1 MMYIGNNILWRTFD
15 MDKMNFTG
23 DKFNEVVRALS
34 KKALNSF
41 MGAYILLDSQSKVKF
56 NMGFVELL
64 LRSPENACILA
75 REALGEQFMFLIK
88 SILVG
93 NEFNDIRNYIL
104 NSCKSYLS
112 SS

>member
-1 MMYIGNNILWRTFD
+1 MMYLDDNILWRTFN
-15 MDKMNFTG
+15 MDKIDYTG
-23 DKFNEVVRALS
+23 GKFNEFVSMLS

-56 NMGFVELL
+56 NMGFIELL
-64 LRSPENACILA
+64 LKSPENACILA

-93 NEFNDIRNYIL
+93 NEFNEIRNYIL
-104 NSCKSYLS
+104 NSCKSFLS

>member
-1 MMYIGNNILWRTFD
+1 MMYLDDNILGRTFN
-15 MDKMNFTG
+15 MDKIDYTG
-23 DKFNEVVRALS
+23 GKFNEFVSMLS

-56 NMGFVELL
+56 NMGFIELL
-64 LRSPENACILA
+64 LKSPENACILA

-93 NEFNDIRNYIL
+93 NEFNEIRNYIL
-104 NSCKSYLS
+104 NSCKSFLS

>member
-1 MMYIGNNILWRTFD
+1 MYKID
-15 MDKMNFTG
+15 YTG
-23 DKFNEVVRALS
+23 GKFNEFVSMLS

-56 NMGFVELL
+56 NMGFIELL
-64 LRSPENACILA
+64 LKSPENACILA

-93 NEFNDIRNYIL
+93 NEFNEIRNYIL
-104 NSCKSYLS
+104 NSCKSFLS